1 MNRMLHRL
9 LIKWYLAIDS
19 ELPKWLREKCE
30 KEETLKALWKEENS
44 LTGALSNS
52 RPKEDDVDVSPFLE
66 GRILRAIEE
75 EQREA
80 ERPRQS
86 WGLGPLY
93 TFGGLAAVAAVV
105 TIIVSNAPLSPTPEG
120 GLAAED
126 AALVESAVSGLASVD
141 LDSVNQLVQPDW
153 QNPLDRE
160 IENVL
165 VDGKRALSFLAEN
178 FVPSDVVEEWG
189 LSDA

>member
-9 LIKWYLAIDS
+9 LIKWYLASDS

-30 KEETLKALWKEENS
+30 KDETLNALWKEENS
-44 LTGALSNS
+44 LTGALSSS
-52 RPKEDDVDVSPFLE
+52 RPKEEDVEVSPFLE

-75 EQREA
+75 EEREA
-80 ERPRQS
+80 ERPQRS
-86 WGLGPLY
+86 WDLGFVY
-93 TFGGLAAVAAVV
+93 TIGGLAAVAAAA
-105 TIIVSNAPLSPTPEG
+105 TIIFSNAPLSPTPEG

-141 LDSVNQLVQPDW
+141 LDSVTLVQPDW

-165 VDGKRALSFLAEN
+165 VDGKRALSFLAAN

>member
-9 LIKWYLAIDS
+9 LIKWYIACDS
-19 ELPKWLREKCE
+19 ELPRWLSEKCE
-30 KEETLKALWKEENS
+30 KDEDLKALWKEENS
-44 LTGALSNS
+44 LTGALASS
-52 RPKEDDVDVSPFLE
+52 RPKEEDVEVSPFLE
-66 GRILRAIEE
+66 GKILRAIEE
-75 EQREA
+75 SEREA
-80 ERPRQS
+80 EQPRQS
-86 WGLGPLY
+86 WGLGLVY
-93 TFGGLAAVAAVV
+93 TIGGLAAVAAAV
-105 TIIVSNAPLSPTPEG
+105 TIIFSNAPLSPTPEG

-126 AALVESAVSGLASVD
+126 AALVEDAVSGLASVD
-141 LDSVNQLVQPDW
+141 LASVNQLVQPDW
-153 QNPLDRE
+153 KNPLDRE